1 MSAATA
7 DQTPG
12 PAAAAGLPGSKV
24 NSLAPM
30 SKTEH
35 HEVVCPHIG
44 PINVFIQGTRN
55 PKEVVIMTVHDLGCD
70 HTMYQTFVE
79 NPRMTR
85 IRERTVWIHVDV
97 PGQGYNVPDLPPDYT
112 FPTMQQIGEDLVN
125 ILDQLQVKEVVCFG
139 EGAGAN
145 ILTRFAMTH
154 IDRVLGICL
163 IHATGTTPGLL
174 GSLKDKANTYK
185 LDHIGM
191 NPSAESYL
199 VLHRFGF
206 SKAKDTDQLKAAIE
220 NYQGLLRNQANP
232 KNLKKFVEAFLRRTN
247 IADSIKIMKC
257 PVLLITGQKSIFNAT
272 TRSLHQAI
280 LKHCNDKGKVE
291 FIEVAGVANVLEEKP
306 VKLAES
312 FQYFL
317 QGLGLVSSLPMH
329 NVSRTVPPP
338 LRVRSMSMV
347 DYDLPACQRAAAS
360 AAVVA
365 ASTGGKSGPPS
376 PIGASPTST
385 ENAGTPPT
393 VAAAG
398 K

>member
-1 MSAATA
+1 
-7 DQTPG
+7 
-12 PAAAAGLPGSKV
+12 
-24 NSLAPM
+24 
-30 SKTEH
+30 
-35 HEVVCPHIG
+35 
-44 PINVFIQGTRN
+44 
-55 PKEVVIMTVHDLGCD
+55 
-70 HTMYQTFVE
+70 MYTSFVE

-97 PGQGYNVPDLPPDYT
+97 PGQGHNVPDLPADYV
-112 FPTMQQIGEDLVN
+112 FPTMQQIGEDLVHV
-125 ILDQLQVKEVVCFG
+125 LDQLQIKEVVCFG

-145 ILTRFAMTH
+145 IVARFAMAH
-154 IDRVLGICL
+154 IDRVLGVCL
-163 IHATGTTPGLL
+163 LHATGTTAGLL
-174 GSLKDKANTYK
+174 GSLKEKATTWK

-199 VLHRFGF
+199 VLHRFGTEF
-206 SKAKDTDQLKAAIE
+206 SKAKDTEELKAAIE
-220 NYQGLLRNQANP
+220 NYQEMLRNKANP

-247 IADSIKIMKC
+247 IADSTKKLKC
-257 PVLLITGQKSIFNAT
+257 PILLITGQKSVFNAT
-272 TRSLHQAI
+272 TRALHQAV
-280 LKHCNDKGKVE
+280 LKSCPDKGKVE

-360 AAVVA
+360 AAI
-365 ASTGGKSGPPS
+365 ASGGKSGPPTPVMVS
-376 PIGASPTST
+376 PVEESKNNDSVSSSGSAT
-385 ENAGTPPT
+385 AVATPGGSVQGPP
-393 VAAAG
+393 AAAAAAVVLSPAATAAAQ
-398 K
+398 